1 MRGSKEC
8 HNAEEDCAATG
19 MRQRAPRRWM
29 SRFRVTLSQFLL
41 CEAGDI
47 NPKTL
52 ALALIVL
59 PLSLAVASSCFSQ
72 PVEGVLHGTLT
83 NLGVEP
89 SRRGQTKKNGDWILF
104 PSSLILFPFPPLL
117 PRGFFFPPSEVAR
130 GCCIKSEIVAGRECR

>member
-29 SRFRVTLSQFLL
+29 SRFRVALSQFLV

-52 ALALIVL
+52 ALPLIVL

-72 PVEGVLHGTLT
+72 PVEGVLRMELSQTSAWNRHAVDRRKKWRLDLISIVL
-83 NLGVEP
+83 NSLPFSP
-89 SRRGQTKKNGDWILF
+89 SPPTRIFFSSQRGGSW
-104 PSSLILFPFPPLL
+104 LL
-117 PRGFFFPPSEVAR
+117 H
-130 GCCIKSEIVAGRECR
+130 